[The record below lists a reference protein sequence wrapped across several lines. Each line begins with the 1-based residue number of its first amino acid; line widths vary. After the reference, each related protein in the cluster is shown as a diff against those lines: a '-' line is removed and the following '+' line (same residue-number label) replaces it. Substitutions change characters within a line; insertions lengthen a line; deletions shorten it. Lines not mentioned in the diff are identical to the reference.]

1 MRGGQSVNRGQSGID
16 AMYPAEKARAKRK
29 KAGAETPAT
38 ADPLAG
44 EGGTKPGGGGAG
56 CTKPRRADPFRV
68 RQVKEAPGQAEAL
81 ALANAQFFSPSRKMR
96 ACRHQRSTGGYYE
109 TLPLS
114 PVAARGPCVTPECRC
129 RMSHRQ
135 LALSVPLYSP
145 SQSKH
150 AHHLAGEAGQA
161 SRARITFQREADKK
175 AHAASKV
182 EWEAAKGAEALL
194 FEPRGDHSTPRP
206 PTYSTGGQC
215 GASPDPTASLLLAFA
230 SEGQV
235 DSTVQRP

>member
-1 MRGGQSVNRGQSGID
+1 MRGDQSVNRGQSGID
-16 AMYPAEKARAKRK
+16 AMYPVQKPRAKRK
-29 KAGAETPAT
+29 KAAAETPAT
-38 ADPLAG
+38 ADPLAA
-44 EGGTKPGGGGAG
+44 EGGTKRGGGGAG
-56 CTKPRRADPFRV
+56 CTKPRRTDPFRV

-145 SQSKH
+145 SQACH
-150 AHHLAGEAGQA
+150 PPPAPPACL
-161 SRARITFQREADKK
+161 RRPLR
-175 AHAASKV
+175 
-182 EWEAAKGAEALL
+182 
-194 FEPRGDHSTPRP
+194 PRP
-206 PTYSTGGQC
+206 PRPPRERA
-215 GASPDPTASLLLAFA
+215 AS
-230 SEGQV
+230 
-235 DSTVQRP
+235 